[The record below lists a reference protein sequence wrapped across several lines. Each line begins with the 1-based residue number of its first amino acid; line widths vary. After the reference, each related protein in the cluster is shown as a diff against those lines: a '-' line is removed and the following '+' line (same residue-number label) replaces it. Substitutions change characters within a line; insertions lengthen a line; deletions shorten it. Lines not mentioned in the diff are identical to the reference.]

1 MGARDSNPAWFS
13 FVLGMRKMAS
23 SVNVDANFGTFIVRK
38 IGNMIKVSGLRIMD
52 IFKIMKIGYK
62 VRKF

>member
-1 MGARDSNPAWFS
+1 
-13 FVLGMRKMAS
+13 MAS